1 MASSSRSDWSI
12 LLDVDV
18 DVARIRRQIQQGLNG
33 IDLGSIGSS
42 GQDASL
48 TYTAA
53 NKVFGETVQLLE
65 EMVDEVFALDSAITE
80 FKKVSDLRGTG
91 LDENVQGLSEAGR
104 DVART
109 GKPKRWQNSSVMVL
123 GSREPRRI
131 RHPGA
136 AAQTAS
142 IRSMREVP
150 SFRSRPQEEIS
161 MPVRTSSL

>member
-53 NKVFGETVQLLE
+53 TKVFGETVQLIE

-91 LDENVQGLSEAGR
+91 LDEYVQGLSEAGR

-109 GKPKRWQNSSVMVL
+109 GKP
-123 GSREPRRI
+123 
-131 RHPGA
+131 
-136 AAQTAS
+136 
-142 IRSMREVP
+142 
-150 SFRSRPQEEIS
+150 
-161 MPVRTSSL
+161 